1 LFSDPETN
9 QKLNVPLYFAS
20 GETDIALRNGQGDL
34 AIFNRYG
41 LRLFRV
47 LSSGGHEWGNWR
59 RYLHQSAQIMFP
71 SAK

>member
-20 GETDIALRNGQGDL
+20 GKTDIALRNGQGDL

-41 LRLFRV
+41 LRLFWV